1 MPPKTARRKH
11 VPHRTCVGCRAVLP
25 KRTLIRVV
33 RGLDGVHVDLTGK
46 SPGRGAYLHDQRSC
60 WERGLK
66 GALANALRT
75 ELTVEDRE
83 QLLAFLQ
90 TLPEEDTLRGADDG
104 E

>member
-1 MPPKTARRKH
+1 MSPKTARRKH

-33 RGLDGVHVDLTGK
+33 RSLDGVQVDLTGK

>member
-1 MPPKTARRKH
+1 
-11 VPHRTCVGCRAVLP
+11 
-25 KRTLIRVV
+25 VV